1 MSEYIALLREELE
14 ITKAKLEDAD
24 EARDIIKMHIKQIER
39 DILRERRKTHESA
52 EDDRGQAFRA

>member
-24 EARDIIKMHIKQIER
+24 EARDIIKTHIKQIER
-39 DILRERRKTHESA
+39 DILRELKKNGAVKSEES
-52 EDDRGQAFRA
+52 R